1 MIDVIHST
9 VERQNLNAVKSTQ
22 QNTQGELW
30 ESKQSESQS
39 QLIYI
44 LHIIGKMALN
54 NVLLISQ
61 ITGHIM
67 AMVLSMCVV
76 IPMFMHNSKFK

>member
-1 MIDVIHST
+1 
-9 VERQNLNAVKSTQ
+9 
-22 QNTQGELW
+22 
-30 ESKQSESQS
+30 
-39 QLIYI
+39 
-44 LHIIGKMALN
+44 MALN